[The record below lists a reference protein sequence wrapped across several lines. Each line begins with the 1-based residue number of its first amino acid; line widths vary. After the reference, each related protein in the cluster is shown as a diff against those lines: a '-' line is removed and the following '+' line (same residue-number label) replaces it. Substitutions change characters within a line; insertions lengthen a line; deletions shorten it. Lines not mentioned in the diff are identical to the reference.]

1 MIELTEQ
8 QVKALDNAEGT
19 PLRLLN
25 PRTKDTYVLLPVAE
39 YERVIKDEYDDTP
52 WTKEDLQSLAW
63 EAGKRMGW
71 EDMDEYDDAPE
82 KS

>member
-8 QVKALDNAEGT
+8 QVKALENAEGT

-52 WTKEDLQSLAW
+52 WSKE
-63 EAGKRMGW
+63 EPTVVGMGGRQTHGLGGHGRIR
-71 EDMDEYDDAPE
+71 
-82 KS
+82 